1 MISSTSSIF
10 ISKSALENNFNF
22 LRNRFGDDVVI
33 SSVIKGNAYGHGIKE
48 YVPLAEACGINHFS
62 VFSADEAYSV
72 FEVANNN
79 PTIMIMGEVSRAD
92 LTWVIKN
99 DIQFFV
105 FELSRLDAAVDIA
118 KQLEKKAKIHIEV
131 ETGLNRTGFDEKEL
145 IILVDRI
152 KENEAYLEI
161 EGICTHYAGAESVA
175 NYVRV
180 KTQFNRFN
188 KHYKWLVKNGIN
200 PKLRHTACSA
210 AAISYPKTC
219 MDMVRIGILQYGFW
233 PSRETFIEYISKS
246 KSSDRQDP
254 LKRVIS
260 WKSKVMSVK
269 SVKTGEFIGYGTSFL
284 AQQDM
289 KIASVPVGYSH
300 GYSRALSNVGRA
312 LINNVRVGVI
322 GVVNMNMMMLDITE
336 VDVEIGDEVVL
347 IGSINGLDIS
357 VASFGELS
365 NQLNYELLT
374 RLPDRIPRKII
385 E

>member
-1 MISSTSSIF
+1 MISSSSSIF
-10 ISKSALENNFNF
+10 ISKSALENNFDF
-22 LRNRFGDDVVI
+22 LRDRLGEDVII
-33 SSVIKGNAYGHGIKE
+33 SSVVKGNAYGHGINE
-48 YVPLAEACGINHFS
+48 FVPLAEACGINHFS

-72 FEVANNN
+72 FDVANNS

-92 LTWVIKN
+92 LSWVIKN

-105 FELSRLDAAVDIA
+105 FELSRVELAIDIGKHLD
-118 KQLEKKAKIHIEV
+118 KKAKIHIEV
-131 ETGLNRTGFDEKEL
+131 ETGLNRTGFDENEL
-145 IILVDRI
+145 KVLVDLI
-152 KENEAYLEI
+152 HKNKDFLEI

-188 KHYKWLVKNGIN
+188 KHYKWLVNNGIT

-210 AAISYPKTC
+210 AAMSYPKTS
-219 MDMVRIGILQYGFW
+219 MDLVRIGILQYGYW
-233 PSRETFIEYISKS
+233 PSRETFIEYINKSKS
-246 KSSDRQDP
+246 KDRHDP

-269 SVKTGEFIGYGTSFL
+269 AVRTGEFIGYGTSFL

-289 KIASVPVGYSH
+289 KIAAVPVGYSH

-312 LINNVRVGVI
+312 LVNNVRVGVI

-336 VDVEIGDEVVL
+336 VEVEVGDEVVL
-347 IGSINGLDIS
+347 IGNINGLDIS